1 MSLYPIALP
10 VRLQQMLC
18 ASARVTDHAEPP
30 SEALGMFPNAYD
42 DTQPAIFGIPASPFL
57 LHMTWRLR

>member
-18 ASARVTDHAEPP
+18 TSARVADHAVPP
-30 SEALGMFPNAYD
+30 SDALGMFSNEPGD
-42 DTQPAIFGIPASPFL
+42 SQPAIFGIPSSAFL
-57 LHMTWRLR
+57 LYMTWRLR